1 MEKEKRKMGN
11 NKPKVLIVHN
21 YYQISGG
28 EDTVV
33 ENEKELLESHGHEVI
48 LYSRDNADLQKYH
61 LFRKIFLPIETVF
74 SLKTYREI
82 KKIIREKQVNLVH
95 VHNTLAL
102 VSPSVYYAAFRCK
115 VPVVQTL
122 HNFRLLCPGAAFY
135 RDGDICE
142 NCVEYGLKCA
152 VKHNCYRDSKAQTLV
167 CVISTMI
174 HRFIGTYKK
183 LNYICLTEFN
193 KEKLLMLNRPYK
205 KKIIEESR
213 VFVKPNFTF
222 PNVHGGRKD
231 EGDYV
236 FLGRIEEIK
245 GIKVLIDAFSQ
256 MPEKNL
262 LIAGNGT
269 EVLKYQTYLKTIG
282 AKNIK
287 FIGYLDRDNKELLIS
302 RAKAVIV
309 TSQWYETFGMVVI
322 EAFAA
327 SVPVV
332 AGDIGNVGSLV
343 EEKKTGWKFQYDSVE
358 ALRSAINEFERYP
371 RDILADN
378 AFQCYKKNYSPE
390 SNYQQLFRIY
400 QMVL

>member
-152 VKHNCYRDSKAQTLV
+152 VKHNCYRED
-167 CVISTMI
+167 
-174 HRFIGTYKK
+174 
-183 LNYICLTEFN
+183 
-193 KEKLLMLNRPYK
+193 
-205 KKIIEESR
+205 
-213 VFVKPNFTF
+213 
-222 PNVHGGRKD
+222 RK
-231 EGDYV
+231 
-236 FLGRIEEIK
+236 
-245 GIKVLIDAFSQ
+245 S
-256 MPEKNL
+256 
-262 LIAGNGT
+262 
-269 EVLKYQTYLKTIG
+269 
-282 AKNIK
+282 
-287 FIGYLDRDNKELLIS
+287 
-302 RAKAVIV
+302 
-309 TSQWYETFGMVVI
+309 VV
-322 EAFAA
+322 
-327 SVPVV
+327 
-332 AGDIGNVGSLV
+332 
-343 EEKKTGWKFQYDSVE
+343 
-358 ALRSAINEFERYP
+358 
-371 RDILADN
+371 
-378 AFQCYKKNYSPE
+378 
-390 SNYQQLFRIY
+390 
-400 QMVL
+400 